1 MAKVI
6 LTIELDDAQE
16 LSRVSALLA
25 GAPAPE
31 MAVKV
36 DTSKLEEAPIA
47 KKESPAEAAP
57 AEDKPAE
64 AAPAEDKPA
73 EAAHAEAAPAEAAS
87 EYSLEDIQRAFRAK
101 RTKDNM
107 NLMKEIVQAHGGT
120 RLSDIPVASYP
131 ALMAELDAL
140 VVS

>member
-16 LSRVSALLA
+16 LSRVSALLT

-36 DTSKLEEAPIA
+36 DTSKLAEALKAPIA
-47 KKESPAEAAP
+47 KKESPAKET
-57 AEDKPAE
+57 PAE
-64 AAPAEDKPA
+64 AAPAE
-73 EAAHAEAAPAEAAS
+73 AAHAEAAS

>member
-25 GAPAPE
+25 GTPAPA
-31 MAVKV
+31 MTVKV

-47 KKESPAEAAP
+47 KKESPAE
-57 AEDKPAE
+57 DKPAE
-64 AAPAEDKPA
+64 AAP
-73 EAAHAEAAPAEAAS
+73 

>member
-16 LSRVSALLA
+16 LSRVSALLT
-25 GAPAPE
+25 GTPAPE

-36 DTSKLEEAPIA
+36 DTGKLAEALKAPIA
-47 KKESPAEAAP
+47 KKESPAKET
-57 AEDKPAE
+57 PAE
-64 AAPAEDKPA
+64 AAPAEV
-73 EAAHAEAAPAEAAS
+73 AHAEAAP

-120 RLSDIPVASYP
+120 RLSDIPAASYP

>member
-6 LTIELDDAQE
+6 LTIELDNAQE
-16 LSRVSALLA
+16 LNRVSALLT
-25 GAPAPE
+25 GTPAPE

-36 DTSKLEEAPIA
+36 DTSKLAEALKAPIA
-47 KKESPAEAAP
+47 KKESPAKET
-57 AEDKPAE
+57 PAE
-64 AAPAEDKPA
+64 AAPAKETL
-73 EAAHAEAAPAEAAS
+73 AEAAS

>member
-16 LSRVSALLA
+16 LSRVSALLT
-25 GAPAPE
+25 GTPAPE

-36 DTSKLEEAPIA
+36 DTSKLAEALKAPIA
-47 KKESPAEAAP
+47 KKESPAKET
-57 AEDKPAE
+57 PAE
-64 AAPAEDKPA
+64 AAPAKETL
-73 EAAHAEAAPAEAAS
+73 AEAAPAKETLAEAAS

>member
-25 GAPAPE
+25 GKAAVDKPAPA
-31 MAVKV
+31 
-36 DTSKLEEAPIA
+36 
-47 KKESPAEAAP
+47 KETPAEVAPTEDAP

-64 AAPAEDKPA
+64 AAP
-73 EAAHAEAAPAEAAS
+73 

>member
-31 MAVKV
+31 MAVKM
-36 DTSKLEEAPIA
+36 DTSKLEEALKAPIA
-47 KKESPAEAAP
+47 KKESPAKAA
-57 AEDKPAE
+57 PAE
-64 AAPAEDKPA
+64 AAPTEDK
-73 EAAHAEAAPAEAAS
+73 PAEAAS

>member
-16 LSRVSALLA
+16 LSSVSALLA

-31 MAVKV
+31 MAVKM
-36 DTSKLEEAPIA
+36 DTSKLAEALKAPIA
-47 KKESPAEAAP
+47 KKESPAKETP
-57 AEDKPAE
+57 AEE
-64 AAPAEDKPA
+64 V
-73 EAAHAEAAPAEAAS
+73 HAEAAS

>member
-36 DTSKLEEAPIA
+36 DTSKLEEALKAPVA
-47 KKESPAEAAP
+47 KKASPAKETP
-57 AEDKPAE
+57 AEV
-64 AAPAEDKPA
+64 
-73 EAAHAEAAPAEAAS
+73 AHAEVAP
-87 EYSLEDIQRAFRAK
+87 EYSLEDIQRAFKAK

-107 NLMKEIVQAHGGT
+107 ALMKEIVQAHGGT

>member
-1 MAKVI
+1 M
-6 LTIELDDAQE
+6 
-16 LSRVSALLA
+16 LA

-36 DTSKLEEAPIA
+36 DTSKLEEALKAPIA
-47 KKESPAEAAP
+47 KKESPAKAA
-57 AEDKPAE
+57 
-64 AAPAEDKPA
+64 PA
-73 EAAHAEAAPAEAAS
+73 EAAHAEADPAEAAP

>member
-31 MAVKV
+31 MTVKV

-47 KKESPAEAAP
+47 KKESRAKETPAE
-57 AEDKPAE
+57 EV
-64 AAPAEDKPA
+64 
-73 EAAHAEAAPAEAAS
+73 HAEADPAEAAS

-120 RLSDIPVASYP
+120 RLSDIPAASYP

>member
-36 DTSKLEEAPIA
+36 YTSKLEEALKASIA
-47 KKESPAEAAP
+47 KKESPAKET
-57 AEDKPAE
+57 
-64 AAPAEDKPA
+64 PA
-73 EAAHAEAAPAEAAS
+73 EAAHAEADPAQAA
-87 EYSLEDIQRAFRAK
+87 EKISLEDLQRAFRQK
-101 RTKDNM
+101 RTKENVQ
-107 NLMKEIVQAHGGT
+107 LLKEIVQAHGGA
-120 RLSDIPVASYP
+120 RLSEVPEDRRP

-140 VVS
+140 VVD

>member
-25 GAPAPE
+25 GAPAPA
-31 MAVKV
+31 MTVKV

-47 KKESPAEAAP
+47 KKASPAKKTPAEATPTEEAP
-57 AEDKPAE
+57 AE
-64 AAPAEDKPA
+64 AP
-73 EAAHAEAAPAEAAS
+73 HAEAAP
-87 EYSLEDIQRAFRAK
+87 EYSLEDIQRAFKAK

>member
-36 DTSKLEEAPIA
+36 DTSKLEEDLKAPIA
-47 KKESPAEAAP
+47 KKANPAKET
-57 AEDKPAE
+57 
-64 AAPAEDKPA
+64 PA
-73 EAAHAEAAPAEAAS
+73 EAAHAEADPAEAAP

>member
-25 GAPAPE
+25 GAPAPA
-31 MAVKV
+31 MTVKV

-47 KKESPAEAAP
+47 KKESPAKETP
-57 AEDKPAE
+57 AEE
-64 AAPAEDKPA
+64 V
-73 EAAHAEAAPAEAAS
+73 HAEAAS
-87 EYSLEDIQRAFRAK
+87 EYSLEDIQRAFKAK

>member
-31 MAVKV
+31 MAVKM
-36 DTSKLEEAPIA
+36 DTSKLAEALKAPIA
-47 KKESPAEAAP
+47 KKASPAQETP
-57 AEDKPAE
+57 VEE
-64 AAPAEDKPA
+64 V
-73 EAAHAEAAPAEAAS
+73 HAEAAP

-107 NLMKEIVQAHGGT
+107 ALMKEIVQAHGGT
-120 RLSDIPVASYP
+120 RLSDIPAASYP

>member
-1 MAKVI
+1 MAKII
-6 LTIELDDAQE
+6 LTLELDDTQE
-16 LSRVSALLA
+16 LSRVSALLTGKA
-25 GAPAPE
+25 
-31 MAVKV
+31 AVDKP
-36 DTSKLEEAPIA
+36 T
-47 KKESPAEAAP
+47 PAEAAP
-57 AEDKPAE
+57 TEAKPADANPADANPTEAVPAE
-64 AAPAEDKPA
+64 ANP
-73 EAAHAEAAPAEAAS
+73 AEAAPAEAAP

>member
-31 MAVKV
+31 MTVKV

-47 KKESPAEAAP
+47 KKESPAKETP
-57 AEDKPAE
+57 AEE
-64 AAPAEDKPA
+64 V
-73 EAAHAEAAPAEAAS
+73 HAEAAS
-87 EYSLEDIQRAFRAK
+87 EYSLEDI
-101 RTKDNM
+101 
-107 NLMKEIVQAHGGT
+107 
-120 RLSDIPVASYP
+120 
-131 ALMAELDAL
+131 
-140 VVS
+140 

>member
-16 LSRVSALLA
+16 LSRVSALLT

-36 DTSKLEEAPIA
+36 DTSKLAEALKAPIA
-47 KKESPAEAAP
+47 KKESPAKETP
-57 AEDKPAE
+57 AEV
-64 AAPAEDKPA
+64 
-73 EAAHAEAAPAEAAS
+73 AHAEAEHAEAAS

-107 NLMKEIVQAHGGT
+107 ALMKEIVQAHGGT

>member
-16 LSRVSALLA
+16 LSRVSALLT

-36 DTSKLEEAPIA
+36 DTSKLAEALKA
-47 KKESPAEAAP
+47 KKASPAKKTP
-57 AEDKPAE
+57 AKATP
-64 AAPAEDKPA
+64 
-73 EAAHAEAAPAEAAS
+73 AEAAPAEAAP
-87 EYSLEDIQRAFRAK
+87 EYSLEDVQRAFRAK

>member
-6 LTIELDDAQE
+6 LTIELDNAQE

-47 KKESPAEAAP
+47 KKESPAKETP
-57 AEDKPAE
+57 AEEVHAEADPAE
-64 AAPAEDKPA
+64 AAP
-73 EAAHAEAAPAEAAS
+73 
-87 EYSLEDIQRAFRAK
+87 EYSLEDIQRAFKAK

-107 NLMKEIVQAHGGT
+107 NLMKEIVQAHGGA
-120 RLSDIPVASYP
+120 RLSDIPAASYP

>member
-16 LSRVSALLA
+16 LSKVSALLA
-25 GAPAPE
+25 GTPAPA
-31 MAVKV
+31 MTVKV

-47 KKESPAEAAP
+47 KKESPAE
-57 AEDKPAE
+57 DKPAE
-64 AAPAEDKPA
+64 ADS
-73 EAAHAEAAPAEAAS
+73 AEAAS

>member
-31 MAVKV
+31 MAVKM
-36 DTSKLEEAPIA
+36 DTSKLEEALKAPIA
-47 KKESPAEAAP
+47 KKANPEKAAHTEAAP
-57 AEDKPAE
+57 AEDK
-64 AAPAEDKPA
+64 
-73 EAAHAEAAPAEAAS
+73 PAEAAS
-87 EYSLEDIQRAFRAK
+87 EYSLEDIQRAFKAK

>member
-31 MAVKV
+31 MAVKM
-36 DTSKLEEAPIA
+36 DTSKLAEALKAPIA
-47 KKESPAEAAP
+47 KKESPAKETP
-57 AEDKPAE
+57 AEE
-64 AAPAEDKPA
+64 V
-73 EAAHAEAAPAEAAS
+73 HAEAAS

>member
-25 GAPAPE
+25 GAPAPA
-31 MAVKV
+31 MTVKV

-47 KKESPAEAAP
+47 KKESPADADPAEANPTEAAP
-57 AEDKPAE
+57 
-64 AAPAEDKPA
+64 
-73 EAAHAEAAPAEAAS
+73 

>member
-25 GAPAPE
+25 GAPAPA
-31 MAVKV
+31 MTVKV

-47 KKESPAEAAP
+47 KKESPAKETP
-57 AEDKPAE
+57 
-64 AAPAEDKPA
+64 
-73 EAAHAEAAPAEAAS
+73 AEAAPAEAAP

>member
-36 DTSKLEEAPIA
+36 DTSKLAEALKAPIA
-47 KKESPAEAAP
+47 KKESPAKET
-57 AEDKPAE
+57 PAE
-64 AAPAEDKPA
+64 AAPAEADS
-73 EAAHAEAAPAEAAS
+73 AEAAP

>member
-36 DTSKLEEAPIA
+36 DTSKLEEALKAPIA
-47 KKESPAEAAP
+47 KKESPAKET
-57 AEDKPAE
+57 PAE
-64 AAPAEDKPA
+64 AAPAKETL
-73 EAAHAEAAPAEAAS
+73 AEAAP
-87 EYSLEDIQRAFRAK
+87 EYSLEDIQRAFKAK

>member
-16 LSRVSALLA
+16 LSRVSALLT

-36 DTSKLEEAPIA
+36 DTSKLAEALKAPIA
-47 KKESPAEAAP
+47 KKESPAKETPAEATPTEEAP
-57 AEDKPAE
+57 AE
-64 AAPAEDKPA
+64 AP
-73 EAAHAEAAPAEAAS
+73 HAEAAP
-87 EYSLEDIQRAFRAK
+87 EYSLEDIQRAFKAK

>member
-25 GAPAPE
+25 GAPAPA
-31 MAVKV
+31 MTVKV

-47 KKESPAEAAP
+47 KKESPAKET
-57 AEDKPAE
+57 PAE
-64 AAPAEDKPA
+64 AAPTEDAPA
-73 EAAHAEAAPAEAAS
+73 EAAHAEADPAEAAP

>member
-25 GAPAPE
+25 GAPAPA
-31 MAVKV
+31 MTVKV

-47 KKESPAEAAP
+47 KKESPAKETP
-57 AEDKPAE
+57 AEE
-64 AAPAEDKPA
+64 V
-73 EAAHAEAAPAEAAS
+73 HAEAAS

>member
-36 DTSKLEEAPIA
+36 DTSKLAEALKAPIA
-47 KKESPAEAAP
+47 KKESPAKET
-57 AEDKPAE
+57 PAE
-64 AAPAEDKPA
+64 ADSA
-73 EAAHAEAAPAEAAS
+73 EADSAEAAS

-107 NLMKEIVQAHGGT
+107 NLMKEIVQAHGGA

>member
-25 GAPAPE
+25 GAPAPA
-31 MAVKV
+31 MTVKV
-36 DTSKLEEAPIA
+36 DTSKLEEALKAPIA

-57 AEDKPAE
+57 TEDK
-64 AAPAEDKPA
+64 
-73 EAAHAEAAPAEAAS
+73 PAEAAS
-87 EYSLEDIQRAFRAK
+87 EYSLEDLQRAFRQK
-101 RTKDNM
+101 RTKENVQ
-107 NLMKEIVQAHGGT
+107 LLKEIVQAHGGA
-120 RLSDIPVASYP
+120 RLSDVPEERRP

-140 VVS
+140 VVD

>member
-25 GAPAPE
+25 GAPAPA
-31 MAVKV
+31 MTVKV

-47 KKESPAEAAP
+47 KKESPAKET
-57 AEDKPAE
+57 PAE

-73 EAAHAEAAPAEAAS
+73 EAAHAEAAS

-120 RLSDIPVASYP
+120 RLSDIPAASYP

>member
-16 LSRVSALLA
+16 LSRVSALLT
-25 GAPAPE
+25 GTPAPE

-36 DTSKLEEAPIA
+36 DTSKLAEALKAPLA
-47 KKESPAEAAP
+47 KKESPAKET
-57 AEDKPAE
+57 
-64 AAPAEDKPA
+64 PA
-73 EAAHAEAAPAEAAS
+73 EAAHAEAAHAEAAP

>member
-36 DTSKLEEAPIA
+36 DTSKLEEALKAPIA

-64 AAPAEDKPA
+64 AA
-73 EAAHAEAAPAEAAS
+73 HAEAAS

>member
-31 MAVKV
+31 MAVKM
-36 DTSKLEEAPIA
+36 DTSKLAEALKAPIA
-47 KKESPAEAAP
+47 KKESPAKET
-57 AEDKPAE
+57 
-64 AAPAEDKPA
+64 PA
-73 EAAHAEAAPAEAAS
+73 EAAHAEAAS

>member
-16 LSRVSALLA
+16 LSRVGALLA

-36 DTSKLEEAPIA
+36 DTSKLEEALKAPIA
-47 KKESPAEAAP
+47 KKASSAKETPAEV
-57 AEDKPAE
+57 
-64 AAPAEDKPA
+64 
-73 EAAHAEAAPAEAAS
+73 AHAEAAP

-120 RLSDIPVASYP
+120 RLSDIPAASYP

>member
-36 DTSKLEEAPIA
+36 DTSKLEEALKAPIA
-47 KKESPAEAAP
+47 KKESPAKET
-57 AEDKPAE
+57 PAE
-64 AAPAEDKPA
+64 AAP
-73 EAAHAEAAPAEAAS
+73 
-87 EYSLEDIQRAFRAK
+87 EYSLEAIQRAFKAK

-107 NLMKEIVQAHGGT
+107 NLMKEIVQAHGGA

>member
-16 LSRVSALLA
+16 LSRVSALLT
-25 GAPAPE
+25 GTPAPE

-36 DTSKLEEAPIA
+36 DTSKLAEALKAPIA
-47 KKESPAEAAP
+47 KKANPEKAAHTEAAP

-64 AAPAEDKPA
+64 ADPA
-73 EAAHAEAAPAEAAS
+73 EAAP